1 MANRTRNVILVIIG
15 GLALTALCG
24 VVGAG
29 SYLFGMQ
36 TATMQGDSTVT
47 TEDAPIAVEV
57 AEQEAQATTED
68 VPGSDATVEA
78 TSTVAPTEPPEPAA
92 TEPFTEPPEESVP
105 AEEPTP
111 PPPLPTAENGRHEF
125 SEEDLDLFWEVWNI
139 VQAEFDGGIPADEE
153 LTYAAIEGLLES
165 LGDDYTRFAPPE
177 LADRLRES
185 LQGRFEGIGAFVN
198 ENDEG
203 FTEIVRPMAGQP
215 AALAGLRAGDVV
227 IGVDGES
234 VIGQGL
240 DEVVAQIRGP
250 EGTEV
255 TLTVRR
261 EGEEE
266 PLDFTVRRQLIEIP
280 VIESE
285 MLEDDIAYL
294 RLTGFNRNADS
305 QLRETM
311 QELLAQNPTGLILDL
326 RDNPGGLLDQTVA
339 IADYF
344 LPDGV
349 VLYERSSTFDLDQE
363 HRSVTGDPGEEI
375 PMVVL
380 VNAGS
385 ASASEIVAGALQDTG
400 RSVLIGETTF
410 GKGSVQVTHT
420 LSDDSELRVTI
431 ARWYTP
437 NNQSIDGNGIAPDI
451 EVATPTELGGEEDPQ
466 LQRAIEYLLT
476 GE

>member
-15 GLALTALCG
+15 SLALTALCG
-24 VVGAG
+24 IVGAG
-29 SYLFGMQ
+29 SFLFGVR
-36 TATMQGDSTVT
+36 TATTEGDSTVIF
-47 TEDAPIAVEV
+47 EEAPAAVEV
-57 AEQEAQATTED
+57 TEQEAQPTAEI

-78 TSTVAPTEPPEPAA
+78 MDTVVPTATPEAPSTEA
-92 TEPFTEPPEESVP
+92 TAESAP
-105 AEEPTP
+105 AEEPATP
-111 PPPLPTAENGRHEF
+111 PPSPTAENGRHEF
-125 SEEDLDLFWEVWNI
+125 SEEDLALFWEVWNI
-139 VQAEFDGGIPADEE
+139 VQAEFDGGIPSDEA
-153 LTYAAIEGLLES
+153 LTHAAIEGLLES
-165 LGDDYTRFAPPE
+165 LGDDYTRFAPPD
-177 LADRLRES
+177 LAARMRES
-185 LQGRFEGIGAFVN
+185 LQGSFEGIGAFVN

-203 FTEIVRPMAGQP
+203 LTEIVRPMDGQP

-240 DEVVAQIRGP
+240 DEVIAQIRGP

-255 TLTVRR
+255 TLTIRR

-266 PLDFTVRRQLIEIP
+266 PLEFTVQRRLIEIP

-285 MLEDDIAYL
+285 MLEDDIAYV
-294 RLTGFNRNADS
+294 RLTGFNRNADV

-311 QELLAQNPTGLILDL
+311 QELLAENPAGLIFDL
-326 RDNPGGLLDQTVA
+326 RDNPGGLLDQTVS

-349 VLYERSSTFDLDQE
+349 VLYERSSTFDLDQV
-363 HRSVTGDPGEEI
+363 HRSVSGDAGEEI

-380 VNAGS
+380 VNAAS
-385 ASASEIVAGALQDTG
+385 ASASEIVAGAVQDRG
-400 RSVLIGETTF
+400 RGVLIGETTF

-451 EVATPTELGGEEDPQ
+451 EVPTPTELGGEEDPQ
-466 LQRAIEYLLT
+466 LQRAIDYLLT